1 MRSARLVIV
10 GDGPL
15 MPELKRLVVRLGM
28 DRHIHLAGFRE
39 NPFPYAKHADCFV
52 LSSNHEGQPMVLLEA
67 IILGKPIIATDI
79 VGSRGVIEGR
89 SGDLVPNSE
98 EGLVKG
104 ITDFLDGRITAK
116 PVDMEAYRRN
126 ALDGFYR
133 NTCGIN

>member
-1 MRSARLVIV
+1 
-10 GDGPL
+10 
-15 MPELKRLVVRLGM
+15 
-28 DRHIHLAGFRE
+28 
-39 NPFPYAKHADCFV
+39 
-52 LSSNHEGQPMVLLEA
+52 MVLLEA

-98 EGLVKG
+98 EGLVTG